1 MSFEYAGCRIIDTPY
16 HADREYTYYIPREL
30 AGEVA
35 PGVFVT
41 VPFGG
46 GNRKKTAVVTSV
58 SDTTTLESC
67 KPIVGITNRDVT
79 LSREMLGL
87 CRFLTEYTLCTFGE
101 AVRAAIPHGALSK
114 VRESYS
120 VADGANEE
128 KLSAMPPKMLYVYS
142 FIKSKGP
149 VTSDRLRSE
158 FGDGTAVPEIIASL
172 SRAGLIVRTTGVREP
187 TNELTVT
194 DVELAVDLDTARSF
208 AVDKKIRSARSR
220 DIVSYLLEHDGRSTA
235 GELKESL
242 GAVAVQLKK
251 LAADGLLTL
260 TERRILRNP
269 FADIKEDK
277 KPLTL
282 SPEQSGAYETL
293 CSLYRTGEAK
303 AALLHGVTGSGK
315 TSVIRAMIDAVTA
328 DGRSVIILVPEI
340 SLTPQTVNIFC
351 GHYGSRVAVM
361 HSSLS
366 EGERVD
372 AWRRVRSGEADIVI
386 GTRSAV
392 FAPTENLGMIVIDE
406 EQEHTYK
413 SDSAPKYTAHDV
425 ARYRCAQNRALMLL
439 SSATPSLQSYYK
451 AKTGA
456 YTLVPL
462 RERYGG
468 ASLPRVIVADMRRD
482 REAGS
487 NSPLGSVLISEIETT
502 LSRGEQTILF
512 LNRRGYNNFLS
523 CRSCGGAVLCP
534 HCSVALTYHATRRV
548 NATENRDDYRAEHIA
563 AGRLECHYCGYRA
576 PAPERCPECGGENLF
591 YMGWGTQRVEQELAS
606 RFPTARILR
615 MDADTTRTKSSYNE
629 ILGAFGRG
637 EADILIGTQMV
648 TKGHDFPSVTL
659 VGVLLA
665 ESSLF
670 LDDYRASER
679 TFSIITQVI
688 GRAGRASLPGR
699 AVIQTYTPDN
709 VSLGFAC
716 RQDYESFYEN
726 EIKYRRAYT
735 FPPFCDIAQITLSS
749 TDEAELS
756 ASVLRLADYI
766 KTASGG
772 EFSDVSILMFGPFE
786 APVYRVNDRFRMRV
800 VCKCRLNRR
809 TRALFS
815 GIMDSFGKGLS
826 RRVSI
831 SIDFNPNSI

>member
-1 MSFEYAGCRIIDTPY
+1 MSHEYAGCRIIEVPY

-30 AGEVA
+30 SGQVT

-46 GNRKKTAVVTSV
+46 GNKKKTAVVTSV
-58 SDTTTLESC
+58 SDTTTLEKC
-67 KPIVGITNRDVT
+67 KPIAGITNRGVT
-79 LSREMLGL
+79 LSDEMRGL
-87 CRFLTEYTLCTFGE
+87 CQFLTGQTLCTFGE

-114 VRESYS
+114 VLESYT
-120 VADGANEE
+120 AAAKPDE
-128 KLSAMPPKMLYVYS
+128 KKLLSITPKALYVYN
-142 FIKSKGP
+142 FIKAKGP
-149 VTSDRLRSE
+149 VTGDRLRSE
-158 FGDGTAVPEIIASL
+158 FGDESAVSEIVASL
-172 SRAGLIVRTTGVREP
+172 SRAGVITRTTGVREP
-187 TNELTVT
+187 TNEVTVT
-194 DVELAVDLDTARSF
+194 DVELTVDEKIARAF
-208 AVDKKIRSARSR
+208 AGNTKIRSVRSR
-220 DIVSYLLEHDGRSTA
+220 QIVSYLLDNGGRA
-235 GELKESL
+235 EDGELKESL
-242 GAVAVQLKK
+242 GPVAVQLKK
-251 LAADGLLTL
+251 LAEDGIVTL

-269 FADIKEDK
+269 FADIREDN

-282 SPEQSGAYETL
+282 SPEQKTAYETL
-293 CSLYRTGEAK
+293 CSLYRTREAK

-315 TSVIRAMIDAVTA
+315 TSVIRAMIDTVTA
-328 DGRSVIILVPEI
+328 DGKSVIILVPEI

-372 AWRRVRSGEADIVI
+372 AWHRVRSGEADIVI

-413 SDSAPKYTAHDV
+413 SDSQPKYTAHDV
-425 ARYRCAQNRALMLL
+425 ARYRCAQNNALMLL
-439 SSATPSLQSYYK
+439 SSATPSLLSYYK

-462 RERYGG
+462 TERFGG

-482 REAGS
+482 REAAS
-487 NSPLGSVLISEIETT
+487 NSPIGSVLISEIAAT
-502 LSRGEQTILF
+502 LSRGEQAILF

-548 NATENRDDYRAEHIA
+548 NATENRDDYRAEHVA

-606 RFPTARILR
+606 LFPSARILR
-615 MDADTTRTKSSYNE
+615 MDADTTRTKSSYDE

-709 VSLGFAC
+709 VSLSFAC

-735 FPPFCDIAQITLSS
+735 FPPFCDIAQITLASS
-749 TDEAELS
+749 DETELS

-809 TRALFS
+809 TRGLFS
-815 GIMDSFGKGLS
+815 DVMDSFGKGLS